1 MKTPTT
7 LAITLIIALG
17 AGGAL
22 FVRYNLFNKPAL
34 PKNTTKSQIKTAEKS
49 ATQAET
55 PAKTEKA
62 TAPTFDKTKHSTTDA
77 SSIWVI
83 ANKQHQLSPADYT
96 PGDLVTISGATI
108 SNQAATDFKAM
119 LAAAGG
125 ESVTLTA
132 VSGYRSYS
140 TQNTLYDNYVANNGQ
155 TAADTFSARPG
166 YSEHQT
172 GLAIDFGNN
181 ADPSCNFDDCY
192 ANMPDGKWLAAHAHE
207 YGFILRYTSEN
218 QQITGYKNEPWH
230 YRYIGRELSAEMK
243 KQAINTLEEFFGVN
257 GGVIYK

>member
-1 MKTPTT
+1 MAACIGAMIFFRYELLSVSTTPSDITKQKPKKDIKPTT
-7 LAITLIIALG
+7 
-17 AGGAL
+17 
-22 FVRYNLFNKPAL
+22 V
-34 PKNTTKSQIKTAEKS
+34 
-49 ATQAET
+49 TQAPQKNKETTT
-55 PAKTEKA
+55 PA
-62 TAPTFDKTKHSTTDA
+62 FDKSKHSTTDA